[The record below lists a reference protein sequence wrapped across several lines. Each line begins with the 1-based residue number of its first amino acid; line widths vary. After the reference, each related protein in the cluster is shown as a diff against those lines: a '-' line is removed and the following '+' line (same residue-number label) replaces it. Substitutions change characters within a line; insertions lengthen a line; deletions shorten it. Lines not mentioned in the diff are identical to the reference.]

1 MVPRRGFPAIVS
13 AVMSA
18 VRPAIPIAGAGR
30 RRGPGHALPL
40 LLLGAGLTVGCHR
53 HATAPAAPAATPAV
67 APGASS
73 AAGAGTSAA
82 GVATAAS
89 PPDGGV
95 AVDDPGS
102 AGDSSGIRPLRR
114 CFPDLPAWVDPLV
127 SDLLD
132 RALGYQEKDDFV
144 GVLACAEEA
153 ARQAPRSVEAHHN
166 RGLALMRLGRFE
178 EARDALSLALA
189 IAPDDGESLELAAEL
204 FINRLAP
211 SAERTLVG
219 LEYARRGRRSN
230 AARHR
235 ARGARLALLEGQAL
249 VDLGRASEALGPLG
263 IAEKLLSGDSA
274 ARYEQGV
281 ALFELCRFAAARRA
295 FEGVLAQ
302 EPAHAHAL
310 YHLGLISEREGND
323 EQARQLFDRASA
335 RDAKAF
341 PPMPEI
347 GAATFA
353 ARVQG
358 VVARLPPEIRADLGE
373 IPIETAEL
381 PSAEDLT
388 AERPPLSPTILGLYR
403 GLPIGRDG
411 TADEPAEPP
420 PRGTRGRQAHDP
432 TTPPAVQTAR
442 SAAPGAAHPAG
453 NGAWSAGAAVA
464 GAQGE
469 GVTSAGGVPA
479 RAIVLY
485 RRNILRSLHGPE
497 ELDRAIERTLLHEV
511 GHLRGEDDG
520 SLRDR
525 GLE

>member
-1 MVPRRGFPAIVS
+1 MVPRRGFPAIPPAWLPAAWPVARARA
-13 AVMSA
+13 AVPGD
-18 VRPAIPIAGAGR
+18 RPRPLR
-30 RRGPGHALPL
+30 PLPL
-40 LLLGAGLTVGCHR
+40 ALLTVFALCLTSAIGACQR
-53 HATAPAAPAATPAV
+53 RAAPAAGPAAAPPAATSV
-67 APGASS
+67 AGNAAKTADG
-73 AAGAGTSAA
+73 AAGASAA
-82 GVATAAS
+82 DLPATAAE
-89 PPDGGV
+89 P
-95 AVDDPGS
+95 A
-102 AGDSSGIRPLRR
+102 GIRPLRR

-166 RGLALMRLGRFE
+166 RGLALMRLGRFD

-249 VDLGRASEALGPLG
+249 VDLGRATEALAPLG
-263 IAEKLLSGDSA
+263 VAEKLLAGDSA
-274 ARYEQGV
+274 ARYEMGV
-281 ALFELCRFAAARRA
+281 ALFELCRFAAARRS
-295 FEGVLAQ
+295 FESVLVQ

-310 YHLGLISEREGND
+310 YHLGLIAEREGN
-323 EQARQLFDRASA
+323 EPQASALFQRASA
-335 RDAKAF
+335 RDPRAF
-341 PPMPEI
+341 PPMPELSS
-347 GAATFA
+347 AVFA
-353 ARVQG
+353 ARVQA
-358 VVARLPPEIRADLGE
+358 VVARLPAEVRTDLGE

-411 TADEPAEPP
+411 TADEPADPVS
-420 PRGTRGRQAHDP
+420 RSTRGRQAHDP
-432 TTPPAVQTAR
+432 TAPGSQRTAAGGGWTPPAV
-442 SAAPGAAHPAG
+442 AAGPAEG
-453 NGAWSAGAAVA
+453 NSSTGS
-464 GAQGE
+464 
-469 GVTSAGGVPA
+469 VPA

-485 RRNILRSLHGPE
+485 RRNILRSLHGPD

>member
-1 MVPRRGFPAIVS
+1 MVPRRGFPANLPAALAAVLRGRVCPPSAAAGQRRRARSTVGVTLLLAGLVVAGAAAGCRRHPATTGPVS
-13 AVMSA
+13 A
-18 VRPAIPIAGAGR
+18 PA
-30 RRGPGHALPL
+30 
-40 LLLGAGLTVGCHR
+40 
-53 HATAPAAPAATPAV
+53 
-67 APGASS
+67 S
-73 AAGAGTSAA
+73 AAGAGAA
-82 GVATAAS
+82 AAADGGPSATASAT
-89 PPDGGV
+89 
-95 AVDDPGS
+95 DP
-102 AGDSSGIRPLRR
+102 AGTDTTGIRPLRR

-204 FINRLAP
+204 FINRLSP

-249 VDLGRASEALGPLG
+249 VDLGRASEALAPLG

-281 ALFELCRFAAARRA
+281 ALFELCRFAAARKA

-302 EPAHAHAL
+302 EPTHAHAL

-323 EQARQLFDRASA
+323 VQARDLFERASA

-347 GAATFA
+347 GTAAFA
-353 ARVQG
+353 ARVQS
-358 VVARLPPEIRADLGE
+358 VVARLSPEIRADLGS

-381 PSAEDLT
+381 PSSEDLT

-403 GLPIGRDG
+403 GLPIGRDTNG
-411 TADEPAEPP
+411 DEAAEATS
-420 PRGTRGRQAHDP
+420 RGTRGRQAHDP
-432 TTPPAVQTAR
+432 TAPAAHA
-442 SAAPGAAHPAG
+442 AAPASAQAVGG
-453 NGAWSAGAAVA
+453 GGWSAGASATGQGGDGISAA
-464 GAQGE
+464 GE
-469 GVTSAGGVPA
+469 VPS